1 MQTRLCYNL
10 CMEQDALFD
19 KENSAEAV
27 EDTEIPP
34 DYTVTLY
41 NDDYT
46 TKEFVVDILEQIFH
60 KNEADAVSLMEK
72 VHSSGSAVV
81 GVYTYDIAVTRAE
94 LTVETARENGFPLR
108 CECAQE

>member
-1 MQTRLCYNL
+1 
-10 CMEQDALFD
+10 MEHDERFAAED
-19 KENSAEAV
+19 SAEAV
-27 EDTEIPP
+27 EETSLPP
-34 DYTVTLY
+34 DYRVTLF

-72 VHSSGSAVV
+72 VHATGSAVV

-108 CECAQE
+108 CECTQE